1 MALSERRAAGG
12 LRHSAASG
20 LALDRVVAAMRR
32 GSALPGDGSR
42 LELHRIADS
51 SLVALI
57 LCSLRANLANQ
68 AVPMGA
74 ALWQIRWGE
83 KGGWH

>member
-1 MALSERRAAGG
+1 MTALSERRAAGG

-20 LALDRVVAAMRR
+20 LALDRVVAAMRP
-32 GSALPGDGSR
+32 GSALLGDGSR
-42 LELHRIADS
+42 LELHRIAGS

-68 AVPMGA
+68 AVLISA
-74 ALWQIRWGE
+74 ALWHIR
-83 KGGWH
+83 

>member
-1 MALSERRAAGG
+1 
-12 LRHSAASG
+12 
-20 LALDRVVAAMRR
+20 MRPR
-32 GSALPGDGSR
+32 SALLGDGSR
-42 LELHRIADS
+42 LELHRIAGS
-51 SLVALI
+51 SPVALI

-74 ALWQIRWGE
+74 ALRHIRWGE